1 VKTHRINFLFLVL
14 LLVISC
20 SHADGL
26 VRESEVELKILSNAD
41 NKALQV
47 YDVYSKKRILP
58 NSEGIFAFTAPF
70 IRVYSNTFLFI
81 EYESHSTED
90 VRFLEIRRDNDLLI
104 ALNLY
109 EFNQLPKDENGRYLL
124 KIDK

>member
-1 VKTHRINFLFLVL
+1 MKTHRINFLFLVL

-47 YDVYSKKRILP
+47 YDVYSKKTILP

-81 EYESHSTED
+81 EYESHSTKD

>member
-1 VKTHRINFLFLVL
+1 MKTHRINFLFLVL

>member
-1 VKTHRINFLFLVL
+1 MKTHRINFLFLVL

-81 EYESHSTED
+81 EYESH
-90 VRFLEIRRDNDLLI
+90 
-104 ALNLY
+104 
-109 EFNQLPKDENGRYLL
+109 
-124 KIDK
+124 